1 MKQDKFDYEKKGDF
15 QWKIKQILK
24 LSKHEILTFFFF
36 LMITYYYYS
45 KGLELS
51 EEAYYYTLSTIAQT
65 LAALVAFSGMFLI
78 FRLQI
83 INEKKEKKYKELEY
97 LALKAKEGAYP
108 RYVDET
114 PHYNILFD
122 LYDLPDDL
130 RIKTLLKFFKELDEI
145 DNRFIPLEIKSLI
158 EEFGET
164 VNNIC
169 TIQFSSYANK
179 LGIQNPAFYS
189 IITIMFSFYLL
200 SFGNL
205 SQSFFLFGITLG
217 LSIIACFQIYK
228 FFNQLLY

>member
-1 MKQDKFDYEKKGDF
+1 MKRDKFNHEKKGDL

-24 LSKHEILTFFFF
+24 LSKEEILTFFII
-36 LMITYYYYS
+36 LMITYYYFS
-45 KGLELS
+45 IGFELS
-51 EEAYYYTLSTIAQT
+51 KEAYYYTLSTIAQT

-83 INEKKEKKYKELEY
+83 INDKKEKKYNELEY
-97 LALKAKEGAYP
+97 LALKAKEGAYH

-122 LYDLPDDL
+122 LYDFPDNL
-130 RIKTLLKFFKELDEI
+130 RIKALLKFFEELDEI
-145 DNRFIPLEIKSLI
+145 EERFIPLEIKPLI
-158 EEFGET
+158 EEFAKT

-169 TIQFSSYANK
+169 TIQYSSYENK

-189 IITIMFSFYLL
+189 IITIMMSLYLL

-217 LSIIACFQIYK
+217 LSLIACFQIFN